1 MKHMF
6 SINFIKKIIEQ
17 TGKREI
23 KGLPEQIA
31 FNLVMAIVPLIVVI
45 VQLATYLSID
55 TNIVEQLI
63 VQYAPT
69 EIQTLLQSFISP
81 PVSSSATTIFLIT
94 TGLTFFWLISKGFDG
109 IANAA
114 NTTYQVPLMKFPYL
128 ERIISFILVL
138 GIIVMLTVILLLVF
152 FGQIILTVVFQLL
165 DLTIRQDWILLL
177 HVLKTI
183 ISFTAYFMF
192 FTLLFY
198 LAPNIKMKATDV
210 IPGALVTAVGWSI
223 ASTVF
228 SFYVSHIANYN
239 KFYGSLSV
247 IIILL
252 FWLYI
257 LGYTIV
263 IGLQVNYVLAR
274 DYFGGVEYVH
284 RLVLFNKSKLIS
296 KFTAYDSTK

>member
-274 DYFGGVEYVH
+274 DYFGG
-284 RLVLFNKSKLIS
+284 
-296 KFTAYDSTK
+296 